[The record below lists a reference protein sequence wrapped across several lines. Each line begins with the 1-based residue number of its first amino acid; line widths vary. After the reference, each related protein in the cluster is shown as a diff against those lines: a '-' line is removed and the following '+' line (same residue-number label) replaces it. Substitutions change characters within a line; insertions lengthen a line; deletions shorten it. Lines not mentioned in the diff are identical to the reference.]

1 MSNSAPTDYATIR
14 PTDILTSYVDFL
26 QSHHRSKHTIDLR
39 RRQIRSFL
47 EYYPDPWRAS
57 TDDLREWLSMNKN
70 WSAATKASARD
81 ALLGFYGW
89 LIRTNRLGR
98 SPAADLLPVRVPQR
112 VARPAPMGAIIEAYD
127 VSDERTKLMI
137 ELGVRAG
144 LRRAE
149 IATLHSE
156 DVSGVL
162 GDWVLY
168 IRGKGD
174 KERIIPI
181 DDEFAER
188 LLERGPGYIFS
199 KSGDPSQHLTPK
211 YVGELISKVLPD
223 DWSAH
228 SLRHHF
234 ATAVYSGTQDLVAVQ
249 QLLGHSSVATTQRY
263 VAITRNGLRQAA
275 GTVRFKK

>member
-1 MSNSAPTDYATIR
+1 
-14 PTDILTSYVDFL
+14 
-26 QSHHRSKHTIDLR
+26 
-39 RRQIRSFL
+39 
-47 EYYPDPWRAS
+47 
-57 TDDLREWLSMNKN
+57 
-70 WSAATKASARD
+70 
-81 ALLGFYGW
+81 
-89 LIRTNRLGR
+89 
-98 SPAADLLPVRVPQR
+98 
-112 VARPAPMGAIIEAYD
+112 MGAIIETYD
-127 VSDERTKLMI
+127 LSDERTKLMI

-156 DVSGVL
+156 DVSG
-162 GDWVLY
+162 VLY

-263 VAITRNGLRQAA
+263 VAITRNSLRQAA